1 MNTGDQSAMPGRC
14 PSCGYSVDAHAVY
27 CPSCG
32 RPYSAPMP
40 GATPESAYATTPA
53 QAAYATMPP
62 PLPSWAEQPTTTGG
76 IAGLAAGSAITPEQ
90 PVRSHKRRT
99 ILTALSAL
107 VLVGL
112 IASGAYW
119 AYAAFISRSDT
130 QLARYFPAN
139 SFAFASADLVAA
151 GNNKFN
157 INPTNLTA
165 DQKKALKNDT
175 GLDWDNDIKSWV
187 GQNLAVG
194 VFPLASAQQGQAIA
208 NPAAAV
214 GVAVVIQSRD
224 DNAAKATI
232 GKVNDHLRQQGKTLK
247 SSTYKNFTLYAP
259 ETASTTGAAGIYGS
273 GSGWVIVATND
284 EAAHAVIDRLNGSG
298 DTLSDQQA
306 FKDAISNLPST
317 HFGAYYINLR
327 QVLNTVVPVRAP
339 NGLASV
345 SIPFIDSYP
354 VAGGYL
360 AWTDSG
366 ERSQITF
373 NAVRNP
379 NIPEVSG
386 DTTGFA
392 SLAPS
397 DASAYA
403 GVGNLG
409 KLIQAFTAQFG
420 TVATGVDPLKSA
432 FGIAN
437 TDPLAQQPAAL
448 AVVKSGNRV
457 QPVFYVHVSDDASAT
472 QLVSKIATARNWT
485 AQSMTIAGQ
494 SATGLYYSEPSDGTP
509 PPNDGTDTASAR
521 LAAVALTLH
530 NTLVIAPDT
539 NTATLVAQVS
549 QGSVA
554 NLTSNASFSKMIKAA
569 PSGAAATAYVNVKA
583 LDPSGAAVGSAA
595 TNALFGQLDEV
606 AFTLIW
612 NNSVLQ
618 GTVDTSIHP

>member
-1 MNTGDQSAMPGRC
+1 MNAGDQSAMAGRC
-14 PSCGYSVDAHAVY
+14 PSCGYSVDANAVY

-32 RPYSAPMP
+32 RPYSAPIAA
-40 GATPESAYATTPA
+40 ATPDNAYTTTPA
-53 QAAYATMPP
+53 QAAYATVPP
-62 PLPSWAEQPTTTGG
+62 PLPSWAEQPTSTGG
-76 IAGLAAGSAITPEQ
+76 IAGLASGAAITPEQ

-157 INPTNLTA
+157 INPANLTD
-165 DQKKALKNDT
+165 DQKQALKNDS

-194 VFPLASAQQGQAIA
+194 VFPLAGAQQGQTITD
-208 NPAAAV
+208 PASAV
-214 GVAVVIQSRD
+214 GVVAVIQSRD
-224 DNAAKATI
+224 DSAAKAAI
-232 GKVNDHLRQQGKTLK
+232 GKVNDHLTQQGKTLH

-259 ETASTTGAAGIYGS
+259 ETASVTGSAGIYGS
-273 GSGWVIVATND
+273 GSGWVIVASND

-306 FKDAISNLPST
+306 FKDAIGNLPSN

-354 VAGGYL
+354 VAGGYV
-360 AWTDSG
+360 AWTDTG

-373 NAVRNP
+373 TAVRNP
-379 NIPEVSG
+379 NIPDVSG

-403 GVGNLG
+403 GVANLG
-409 KLIQAFTAQFG
+409 KLIQAFTSQFG

-432 FGIAN
+432 FGISA

-448 AVVKSGNRV
+448 SVVKSGDRT
-457 QPVFYVHVSDDASAT
+457 QPVFYVHVSDSASAT
-472 QLVSKIATARNWT
+472 QLVNKIATARNWT
-485 AQSMTIAGQ
+485 TQALTIAGQ
-494 SATGLYYSEPSDGTP
+494 SATGLYYSAPIDGTP

-539 NTATLVAQVS
+539 NTATLIAQVS

-554 NLTSNASFSKMIKAA
+554 NLTSNANFSKMVKAA
-569 PSGAAATAYVNVKA
+569 PSGAAATAYLDIKA
-583 LDPSGAAVGSAA
+583 LDPSGATGSAA
-595 TNALFGQLDEV
+595 TNAIFKQFDAIGI
-606 AFTLIW
+606 TLIW

-618 GTVDTSIHP
+618 GTFDTTIHP